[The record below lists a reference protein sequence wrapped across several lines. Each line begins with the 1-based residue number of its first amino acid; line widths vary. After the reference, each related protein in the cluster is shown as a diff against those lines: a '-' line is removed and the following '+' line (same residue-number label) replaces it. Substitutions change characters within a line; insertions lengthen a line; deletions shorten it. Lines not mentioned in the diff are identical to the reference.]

1 MKILNYSYDEV
12 DINPLHD
19 FENHKEEVRSFLDQL
34 IEFSK
39 DYKRKPKKYRRASG
53 HNFESLTM
61 ENMNML
67 SIPKE
72 DKKIRS
78 NGNSPCHSEVS

>member
-19 FENHKEEVRSFLDQL
+19 FENHKEEVRNFLDEL

-53 HNFESLTM
+53 HNF
-61 ENMNML
+61 
-67 SIPKE
+67 
-72 DKKIRS
+72 
-78 NGNSPCHSEVS
+78 